1 MKRLLPEGV
10 HPPFARYVHGVEI
23 PPGWRLV
30 RTSGQL
36 GVEENGDIPEDAFAQ
51 ARLCFRNISATLQ
64 AAVMNANDIFYV
76 SAYVTD
82 RAYMAA
88 YMKARDEFVAAVSS
102 PPSSTLMIVSG
113 FTLEAFKVEVEV
125 WAASP

>member
-1 MKRLLPEGV
+1 MKGLSPEGV

-23 PPGWRLV
+23 PRGWRLV
-30 RTSGQL
+30 RTSGHL
-36 GVEENGDIPEDAFAQ
+36 GIEKNGDIPEDAFAQ
-51 ARLCFRNISATLQ
+51 AQLCFRNISATLQ
-64 AAVMNANDIFYV
+64 AAEMTASDIAHV

-82 RAYMAA
+82 RGHMAA
-88 YMKARDEFVAAVSS
+88 YMKARDEFMAAAPSA
-102 PPSSTLMIVSG
+102 PSSTLMIVSG